1 MIFVLSLIFE
11 GPGSDGS
18 AGLSYDL
25 MEKALEYSI
34 KFRLEEIQYL
44 TWKKV
49 GGKGTKFRRIFEG
62 YWGDMCLRGCLRNV
76 KNVLNC
82 PELFSSQKTWEGV
95 CSLVICLA
103 FFCYWAKAQASLSTQ
118 RKTFCQQENLLPPPE
133 ATASDA

>member
-11 GPGSDGS
+11 GPGSDGG

-62 YWGDMCLRGCLRNV
+62 YWGDMCLRGFPRNV

-95 CSLVICLA
+95 CFLVICLA
-103 FFCYWAKAQASLSTQ
+103 FF
-118 RKTFCQQENLLPPPE
+118 LLLG
-133 ATASDA
+133 